1 MLKKIVLSAVIVIG
15 LSTTGAMANNDINH
29 LIKLA
34 SKQET
39 LSKDIIRAY
48 KKQDKGSS
56 VLNLIRSLRS
66 AQTKMKS
73 DIKNPMIGNLLV
85 FLNICL
91 DDLKSIASKPY
102 SPDNAR
108 LVAELSAAI
117 LEGHQYIGRSL
128 QKNM

>member
-1 MLKKIVLSAVIVIG
+1 MLKKIILSAVIVVG
-15 LSTTGAMANNDINH
+15 LSTTGAMANNNTNH

-66 AQTKMKS
+66 AQTEMKS

-91 DDLKSIASKPY
+91 DDLKSIANKPY
-102 SPDNAR
+102 SSDNAR
-108 LVAELSAAI
+108 LVVDLSAAI
-117 LEGHQYIGRSL
+117 LEGHQYIGQSL